1 MKGIKVLLIKN
12 CFNMAILSDRDLKEL
27 IQEQNAVRVNKGPG
41 IDMATQLGPSSLD
54 LRLGYEFGVLETRR
68 IKAIDTKQMDS
79 YSELKKTTTTT
90 PEDGLIVHPGEFVL
104 GSTLETLVVPDDM
117 VARIEGRSSYAR
129 LGLIPHAAA
138 GFVDP
143 GFKGQITLE
152 IQNLGNVPITIY
164 PEDRI
169 CQVVFETMT
178 SEADKP
184 YGDKKDSKYM
194 NQEGATGSRLDKE
207 HRE

>member
-1 MKGIKVLLIKN
+1 MTV
-12 CFNMAILSDRDLKEL
+12 LSDKDIREL
-27 IQEQNAVRVNKGPG
+27 IDNKNAVEVEEGPEV
-41 IDMATQLGPSSLD
+41 DLDLQLGPSSLD
-54 LRLGYEFGVLETRR
+54 LRLGYEFGVLKTRKV
-68 IKAIDTKQMDS
+68 KAIDTQSMKD
-79 YSELKKTTTTT
+79 YSEIKESRKAT
-90 PEDGLIVHPGEFVL
+90 PEEGMVVHPGEFLL
-104 GSTLETLVVPDDM
+104 GTTLETLKVPSNL

-143 GFKGQITLE
+143 GFEGQITLE

-178 SEADKP
+178 SEAENP
-184 YGDKKDSKYM
+184 YGEKTDSKYM
-194 NQEGATGSRLDKE
+194 GQEGATGSRLDE
-207 HRE
+207 EDRRNL

>member
-1 MKGIKVLLIKN
+1 
-12 CFNMAILSDRDLKEL
+12 MAILSDKDMKDLINEEK
-27 IQEQNAVRVNKGPG
+27 AVYVKNGP
-41 IDMATQLGPSSLD
+41 DMDFDLQMGPSSLD
-54 LRLGYEFGVLETRR
+54 LRLGYEFGILNTRR
-68 IKAIDTKQMDS
+68 VKALDTRGMDDYDDIKRSMNVGRDEGI
-79 YSELKKTTTTT
+79 
-90 PEDGLIVHPGEFVL
+90 IVHPGEFVL
-104 GSTLETLVVPDDM
+104 GSTLETVNVPNDL

-143 GFKGQITLE
+143 GFEGQITLE

-169 CQVVFETMT
+169 CQLVFETMT
-178 SEADKP
+178 SESETP

-194 NQEGATGSRLDKE
+194 NQTGATGSRLEKE
-207 HRE
+207 KR

>member
-1 MKGIKVLLIKN
+1 MTV
-12 CFNMAILSDRDLKEL
+12 LSDRDLREL
-27 IQEQNAVRVNKGPG
+27 IEDEGAVVTEDGP
-41 IDMATQLGPSSLD
+41 DMDLDLQLGPSSLD
-54 LRLGYEFGVLETRR
+54 LRLGYEFGVLETRKV
-68 IKAIDTKQMDS
+68 KAIDTQRMDT
-79 YSELKKTTTTT
+79 YSDIKERKTADTDT
-90 PEDGLIVHPGEFVL
+90 GMVVHPGEFVL
-104 GSTLETLVVPDDM
+104 GTTLETLDVPSDL

-143 GFKGQITLE
+143 GFRGQITLE

-178 SEADKP
+178 SEAENP
-184 YGDKKDSKYM
+184 YGEKKDSKYM
-194 NQEGATGSRLDKE
+194 QQSGATASRLD
-207 HRE
+207 REKR

>member
-1 MKGIKVLLIKN
+1 
-12 CFNMAILSDRDLKEL
+12 MAILSDKDLQQL
-27 IQEQNAVRVNKGPG
+27 IEDKDAVYVDKGPEVNYG
-41 IDMATQLGPSSLD
+41 NQLGPSSLD
-54 LRLGYEFGVLETRR
+54 LRLGYEFGVLETR
-68 IKAIDTKQMDS
+68 KLKCIDTKRMDQ
-79 YSELKKTTTTT
+79 YSDLKKSREAT
-90 PEDGLIVHPGEFVL
+90 PEDGIVVHPGEFVL
-104 GSTLETLVVPDDM
+104 GSTLETLKVPSNL

-143 GFKGQITLE
+143 GFEGQITLE

-178 SEADKP
+178 SEAEEP
-184 YGDKKDSKYM
+184 YGEKKDTKYM
-194 NQEGATGSRLDKE
+194 GQSGATGSRLDRE
-207 HRE
+207 HRA

>member
-1 MKGIKVLLIKN
+1 
-12 CFNMAILSDRDLKEL
+12 MAILSDKDLRKL
-27 IQEQNAVRVNKGPG
+27 IQEKNAVRVDRGPE
-41 IDMATQLGPSSLD
+41 IDEDLQLGPSSLD
-54 LRLGYEFGVLETRR
+54 LRLGYEFGVLETRKV
-68 IKAIDTKQMDS
+68 KAIDTREMNN
-79 YSELKKTTTTT
+79 YSEIKNSKEAT
-90 PEDGLIVHPGEFVL
+90 PEEGMVVHPGEFVL
-104 GSTLETLVVPDDM
+104 GTTLETLDVPSNL

-143 GFKGQITLE
+143 GFEGQITLE

-178 SEADKP
+178 SEAENP
-184 YGDKKDSKYM
+184 YGEKTDSKYM
-194 NQEGATGSRLDKE
+194 GQSGATGSRLGKE

>member
-1 MKGIKVLLIKN
+1 MTV
-12 CFNMAILSDRDLKEL
+12 LSDKDIREL
-27 IQEQNAVRVNKGPG
+27 IDNENAVEVEEGPEV
-41 IDMATQLGPSSLD
+41 DLDLQLGPSSLD
-54 LRLGYEFGVLETRR
+54 LRLGYEFGVLKTRKV
-68 IKAIDTKQMDS
+68 KAIDTQSMKD
-79 YSELKKTTTTT
+79 YSEIKESRRAT
-90 PEDGLIVHPGEFVL
+90 PEEGMVVHPGEFLL
-104 GSTLETLVVPDDM
+104 GTTLETLKVPSNL

-143 GFKGQITLE
+143 GFEGQITLE

-178 SEADKP
+178 SEAENP
-184 YGDKKDSKYM
+184 YGEKTDSKYM
-194 NQEGATGSRLDKE
+194 GQEGATGSRLDEEDRKNL
-207 HRE
+207 

>member
-1 MKGIKVLLIKN
+1 
-12 CFNMAILSDRDLKEL
+12 MAILSDKDLKKIIE
-27 IQEQNAVRVNKGPG
+27 EKNAVRVDKGPE
-41 IDMATQLGPSSLD
+41 IDEDLQLGPSSLD

-68 IKAIDTKQMDS
+68 VKAIDTRSMGD
-79 YSELKKTTTTT
+79 YSNIKSSKTADT
-90 PEDGLIVHPGEFVL
+90 EEGMVVHPGEFVL
-104 GSTLETLVVPDDM
+104 GTTLETLNVPSNL

-143 GFKGQITLE
+143 GFEGQITLE

-178 SEADKP
+178 SEAENP

-194 NQEGATGSRLDKE
+194 GQSGATGSRLEKE

>member
-1 MKGIKVLLIKN
+1 
-12 CFNMAILSDRDLKEL
+12 MAILSDGDLKQL
-27 IQEQNAVRVNKGPG
+27 IKEKDAVYVKNGPD
-41 IDMATQLGPSSLD
+41 IDYDIQLGPSSLD
-54 LRLGYEFGVLETRR
+54 LRLGYEFATLETRR
-68 IKAIDTKQMDS
+68 VDAIDTHEMDT
-79 YSELKKTTTTT
+79 YSDIQRTLKTDA
-90 PEDGLIVHPGEFVL
+90 EEGMVVHPGEFVL
-104 GSTLETLVVPDDM
+104 GSTLETLKVPNDL

-143 GFKGQITLE
+143 GFEGQITLE

-178 SEADKP
+178 STSERP
-184 YGDKKDSKYM
+184 YSEKTDSKYM
-194 NQEGATGSRLDKE
+194 GQEGATGSRLEKE
-207 HRE
+207 ER

>member
-1 MKGIKVLLIKN
+1 
-12 CFNMAILSDRDLKEL
+12 MAILSDRDLRKL
-27 IQEQNAVRVNKGPG
+27 IREEDAVKVDEGPE
-41 IDMATQLGPSSLD
+41 ISEDLQIGPSSMD

-68 IKAIDTKQMDS
+68 VKAIDTRRMDQ
-79 YSELKKTTTTT
+79 YDDIKETRRVT
-90 PEDGLIVHPGEFVL
+90 PDEGMVVHPGEFVL
-104 GSTLETLVVPDDM
+104 GTTLETLDVPNDL

-143 GFKGQITLE
+143 GFRGKITLE

-164 PEDRI
+164 PEERF

-178 SEADKP
+178 SEAENP

-194 NQEGATGSRLDKE
+194 DQTGATGSRLD
-207 HRE
+207 REKR

>member
-1 MKGIKVLLIKN
+1 MTV
-12 CFNMAILSDRDLKEL
+12 LSDKDLREL
-27 IQEQNAVRVNKGPG
+27 IEDEGAVVTENGP
-41 IDMATQLGPSSLD
+41 DMDLDLQLGPSSLD
-54 LRLGYEFGVLETRR
+54 LRLGYEFGVLETRKV
-68 IKAIDTKQMDS
+68 KAIDTQRMDT
-79 YSELKKTTTTT
+79 YSDIKERKTADTDT
-90 PEDGLIVHPGEFVL
+90 GMVVHPGEFVL
-104 GSTLETLVVPDDM
+104 GTTLETLDVPSDL

-143 GFKGQITLE
+143 GFRGQITLE

-178 SEADKP
+178 SEAENP
-184 YGDKKDSKYM
+184 YGEKKDSKYM
-194 NQEGATGSRLDKE
+194 QQSGATASRLD
-207 HRE
+207 REKR